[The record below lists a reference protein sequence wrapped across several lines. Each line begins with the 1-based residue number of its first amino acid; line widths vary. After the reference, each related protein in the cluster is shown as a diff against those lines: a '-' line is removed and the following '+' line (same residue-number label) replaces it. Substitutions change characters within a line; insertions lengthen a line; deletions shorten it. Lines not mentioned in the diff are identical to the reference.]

1 MSEVG
6 EGLMRIPKEIY
17 DLKNVHVEQLRP
29 YLVPPKKSYWP
40 ARCRKVVFLCFTNR
54 SGSNYLAELL
64 GSTRQT
70 NVAGEFLNFNTAL
83 THIEKNDLR
92 SFYDYFIYLVDRQCV
107 SGTFACKI
115 AVTQIALIRQAGLL
129 DEILPYSRFVL
140 SERADLL
147 GQAISLEIA
156 SRTGKWT
163 SYMQPTGA
171 VAEIDF
177 DRNRLEMI
185 IRNIAYEQQLFRLF
199 FAINGLDH
207 FHVNYEQLTS
217 HTATVMR
224 MLCDWLEIESVPDC
238 FERTGTQRQSDAF
251 NNAWRSRFLGFNIKS

>member
-1 MSEVG
+1 
-6 EGLMRIPKEIY
+6 MRIPKEVY

-29 YLVPPKKSYWP
+29 YLIPPKKSHRP
-40 ARCRKVVFLCFTNR
+40 SRCKKIVFLCFTNR

-64 GSTRQT
+64 GSTRQI
-70 NVAGEFLNFNTAL
+70 NVAGEFLNFDTAL
-83 THIEKNDLR
+83 THIGKNDLQ
-92 SFYDYFIYLVDRQCV
+92 SFYDYFINLVDTQSVR
-107 SGTFACKI
+107 GGFACKI
-115 AVTQIALIRQAGLL
+115 AITQIALIQQAGLL
-129 DEILPYSRFVL
+129 DEIMPYSRFVL

-171 VAEIDF
+171 VAENDF

-199 FAINGLDH
+199 FAINGLDY
-207 FHVNYEQLTS
+207 FSVNYEQLTS
-217 HTATVMR
+217 YTATVMN
-224 MLCDWLEIESVPDC
+224 MMCDWLEIEVPPGC
-238 FERTGTQRQSDAF
+238 FERTGTQRQSDAL
-251 NNAWRSRFLGFNIKS
+251 NSAWRNRFLGVNVKA

>member
-1 MSEVG
+1 
-6 EGLMRIPKEIY
+6 MRIPKEVY

-29 YLVPPKKSYWP
+29 YLVPPKKSHRP
-40 ARCRKVVFLCFTNR
+40 SRCKKIVFLCFTNR

-64 GSTRQT
+64 GSTRQI
-70 NVAGEFLNFNTAL
+70 NVAGEFLNFDTAL
-83 THIEKNDLR
+83 THIEKNDLQ
-92 SFYDYFIYLVDRQCV
+92 SFYDYFVSLVDTQSV
-107 SGTFACKI
+107 KGGFACKI
-115 AVTQIALIRQAGLL
+115 AITQIALIQQAGLL
-129 DEILPYSRFVL
+129 DEIMPYSRFVL

-171 VAEIDF
+171 VAESDF

-207 FHVNYEQLTS
+207 FLVNYEQLTS
-217 HTATVMR
+217 HTATVMN
-224 MLCDWLEIESVPDC
+224 MMCDWLEIEVPPGC
-238 FERTGTQRQSDAF
+238 FQRTGTQRQSDTLNA
-251 NNAWRSRFLGFNIKS
+251 AWRNKFLGLNVKS

>member
-1 MSEVG
+1 
-6 EGLMRIPKEIY
+6 MRIPKEVY

-29 YLVPPKKSYWP
+29 YLVPPKKSHRP
-40 ARCRKVVFLCFTNR
+40 SRCRKIVFLCFTNR

-64 GSTRQT
+64 GSTRQI
-70 NVAGEFLNFNTAL
+70 NVAGEFLNFDTAL
-83 THIEKNDLR
+83 MHIEKNDLQ
-92 SFYDYFIYLVDRQCV
+92 SFYDYFIQLVDTQSV
-107 SGTFACKI
+107 KGSFACKI
-115 AVTQIALIRQAGLL
+115 AITQIALIQQAGLL
-129 DEILPYSRFVL
+129 DEIMPYSRFVL

-163 SYMQPTGA
+163 SYMQATGS
-171 VAEIDF
+171 VTETDF

-217 HTATVMR
+217 HTAIVMK
-224 MLCDWLEIESVPDC
+224 MMCDWLEIEAPPGC
-238 FERTGTQRQSDAF
+238 FERTGAQRQSDAL
-251 NNAWRSRFLGFNIKS
+251 NKAWRSRFLGVNINS